1 MQSLFPSLLTIL
13 SLLSAAG
20 VAAEKHLIIVSLS
33 RDAYYKKYVSNIVQ
47 FANDLAGRKCTFKDC
62 FVYYAASLWL
72 RPRRFFMFDQIEP

>member
-13 SLLSAAG
+13 SLLG

-33 RDAYYKKYVSNIVQ
+33 RDAYYKNYVSNIVQ
-47 FANDLAGRKCTFKDC
+47 FANDLAGRKCTFKDS

-72 RPRRFFMFDQIEP
+72 RPRRFLMFGQIEP